1 MTEKD
6 MEIINLNTN
15 LRLSGLLRV
24 SNTEN
29 NRLKL
34 DLSNLVCAILKRNGK
49 DVLDMSAND
58 RLAELHENEK
68 RLASVYKLVKNA
80 NLL

>member
-1 MTEKD
+1 MNQN
-6 MEIINLNTN
+6 EI

-34 DLSNLVCAILKRNGK
+34 DLSNLVCAILKRNGN

-58 RLAELHENEK
+58 RLEELHQNEK
-68 RLASVYKLVKNA
+68 NLYAVSLIFRNCVKDSKPK
-80 NLL
+80 